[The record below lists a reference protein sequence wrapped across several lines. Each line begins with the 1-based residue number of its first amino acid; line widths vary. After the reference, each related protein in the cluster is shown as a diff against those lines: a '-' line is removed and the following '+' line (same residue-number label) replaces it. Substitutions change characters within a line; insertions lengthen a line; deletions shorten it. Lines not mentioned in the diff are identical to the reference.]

1 MAITLRSQKGSAL
14 TFNEMDENFI
24 TLSGNTVYA
33 EEFKTLVADAFDL
46 ESTSGMTIFNGAE
59 ELEGIYQVDGQLFFD
74 AIDLED
80 FEAFKAPIL
89 REEGNYIVYY
99 GTKFTIIEEGSVTI
113 MVDGIIVA
121 QGGDLAGPGKFTK
134 VVDDIS
140 FAEEIEGSNL
150 SQKYVYFFNE
160 GVHTQTLTQDLMAFG
175 GGLVNIV
182 VTVPDDADAWEDVTI
197 TVKELTTA

>member
-14 TFNEMDENFI
+14 TFNEMDDNFI

-33 EEFKTLVADAFDL
+33 ETFKDLVAGVFDFP
-46 ESTSGMTIFNGAE
+46 STSGMTIFNGAE
-59 ELEGIYQVDGQLFFD
+59 ELEGIFQFDSQLFFD
-74 AIDLED
+74 AIDAED

-99 GTKFTIIEEGSVTI
+99 GTKFSIIEEGSLTI

-121 QGGDLAGPGKFTK
+121 QGGDLVGPGKYSK
-134 VVDDIS
+134 SVDDIS
-140 FAEEIEGSNL
+140 FGEEIEGSNL
-150 SQKYVYFFNE
+150 SQKYIYFFNE
-160 GVHTQTLTQDLMAFG
+160 GVHTQTLTQDLMAYG

-197 TVKELTTA
+197 IVKELTTT